1 MNNDD
6 KILLLQ
12 KQIEEKKA
20 KVESGKRF
28 APVTNCVLKFREQTY
43 NLNVLQREGL
53 ALLLVELH
61 VLNDKALEMELDLTL
76 SGYSIQDWI
85 QDVTS
90 KLSVL
95 DVREEMSK
103 LKQMEQKLSELLSN
117 EKRVE
122 LEIEAI
128 AELLK

>member
-20 KVESGKRF
+20 KIEGSKRF
-28 APVTNCVLKFREQTY
+28 VPVTNCVLKFREQAY

-53 ALLLVELH
+53 TLLLVELH
-61 VLNDKALEMELDLTL
+61 VLNDKALEMELDLVL
-76 SGYSIQDWI
+76 SGYNIQDWI
-85 QDVTS
+85 QDVAS